1 MSEELLEELN
11 YSKAKKL
18 ISELI
23 KSGVRSFVISP
34 GSRSTALVLAAAEN
48 PLAEKIIHFD
58 ERGSSFHALGIAKSS
73 RRPVATI
80 CTSGTALA
88 NMYPAIIEAS
98 LSGVPLI
105 IVAADRPPELRNC
118 GANQSIDQV
127 KIFGNYLRYEVDLLI
142 SDEFLSNDTIATTV
156 NQAVYKSMNGL
167 GGPVLI
173 NAMFREPLFSQ
184 TKPLIDRNDKSPLP
198 KTVYHQTEKTL
209 SDGQIETIADDF
221 SKHPN
226 GLIVVGALPSTTN
239 IEPILQLAM
248 KLQWPIFADPL
259 SNLRA
264 IGRDSSLIPFYN
276 HILLS
281 TLSSEKM
288 IPSLV
293 LHLGG
298 PFVSKTLLKW
308 IESIHMKRFYHI
320 DNSPNRVDPIHKAT
334 DFIEMR
340 ADLFAEALAA
350 KVESASPSLW
360 LSLWK
365 EYSLNIEELLGEFFH
380 EESSLTELGVVNQL
394 LDYSN
399 ENTSF
404 FLGNSLPIR
413 YFDTFFFPRESSGQ
427 MYANRGASGIDGN
440 LATALG
446 VARGS
451 RQPVIAVVGDLTFL
465 HDLNTLALVE
475 SHPLPIVFVV
485 LNNFGGGIFQF
496 LPTKNI
502 DPEVFEKLFQC
513 KHSTSIGPFVKG
525 FNIPFYQP
533 NNLRDF
539 QSAIDEC
546 LKKPAPSVI
555 ELLTDSES
563 NLQHHREIENHLR
576 KKMSKSRKEKELC
589 YFAKEK
595 IR

>member
-1 MSEELLEELN
+1 MSEELIEEIN

-34 GSRSTALVLAAAEN
+34 GSRSTPLVLAAAEN
-48 PLAEKIIHFD
+48 PLAEKIVHFD

-105 IVAADRPPELRNC
+105 ILAADRPPELRNC
-118 GANQSIDQV
+118 GSNQSIDQV
-127 KIFGNYLRYEVDLLI
+127 KIFGDYLRYEVDLLI
-142 SDEFLSNDTIATTV
+142 SDEFLSNDIVATTV
-156 NQAVYKSMNGL
+156 NQAVYRSVNGF

-173 NAMFREPLFSQ
+173 NAMFREPLFSPI
-184 TKPLIDRNDKSPLP
+184 KHPIDRNDKSPLP
-198 KTVYHQTEKTL
+198 KTFYHATEKTL
-209 SDGQIETIADDF
+209 SETQIETIADDF

-226 GLIVVGALPSTTN
+226 GLIIVGALPSSTN

-259 SNLRA
+259 SNLRS
-264 IGRDSSLIPFYN
+264 IGRDSSLIAFYN
-276 HILLS
+276 HILLT

-288 IPSLV
+288 IPTQV

-308 IESIHMKRFYHI
+308 VESINMKRFYHV
-320 DNSPNRVDPIHKAT
+320 DNSPNRIDPCHKVT

-340 ADLFAEALAA
+340 ADLFSNLLTT
-350 KVESASPSLW
+350 KVEARTPSLW

-365 EYSLNIEELLGEFFH
+365 EYSLNIEEILEEFFH
-380 EESSLTELGVVNQL
+380 KENSLTELGVINQIL
-394 LDYSN
+394 NYSN

-413 YFDTFFFPRESSGQ
+413 YFDTFFFPKESSGQ

-451 RQPVIAVVGDLTFL
+451 RQPVIAIVGDLTFL
-465 HDLNTLALVE
+465 HDLNTLALIE

-502 DPEVFEKLFQC
+502 DAEIFDKLFQC
-513 KHSTSIGPFVKG
+513 RHSTSIEPFVKG
-525 FNIPFYQP
+525 FNLPFYQP
-533 NNLRDF
+533 DNLNDF
-539 QSAIDEC
+539 QTVMNEC
-546 LKKPAPSVI
+546 LKIPTPSVI
-555 ELLTDSES
+555 ELLTNSEA
-563 NLQHHREIENHLR
+563 NFEHHREIETHLR
-576 KKMSKSRKEKELC
+576 KKMTKSRKEKELC